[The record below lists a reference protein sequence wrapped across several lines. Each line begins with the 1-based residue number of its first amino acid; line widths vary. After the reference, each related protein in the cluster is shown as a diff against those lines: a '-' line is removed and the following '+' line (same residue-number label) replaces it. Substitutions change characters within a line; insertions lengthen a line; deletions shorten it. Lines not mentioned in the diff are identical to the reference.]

1 VTEPLAPEPQSS
13 EPPTRLVEAVL
24 DNLPAWTVVA
34 LLIGVLYLV
43 WATFEILARY
53 VGNIPSV
60 GA

>member
-1 VTEPLAPEPQSS
+1 
-13 EPPTRLVEAVL
+13 
-24 DNLPAWTVVA
+24 
-34 LLIGVLYLV
+34 VLYLV